1 VIKKNKKC
9 LSKQILYDTFPTELV
24 GINSRQKSRE
34 RNIYAGNTKKSIC
47 TSRDIRAC
55 QIYGQGPIKIYEIAE
70 AQNIPLRFLEV
81 ILSRL
86 KRSGLVESK
95 RGYTGGYT
103 LIRDPM
109 EITVADIFRF
119 MDESLGPIE
128 CVACVSEKSTCPYQG
143 QCAFFPNVAKGS
155 GCYSGCF

>member
-1 VIKKNKKC
+1 MLVTQKNQYA
-9 LSKQILYDTFPTELV
+9 LRAIFELA
-24 GINSRQKSRE
+24 K
-34 RNIYAGNTKKSIC
+34 YM
-47 TSRDIRAC
+47 
-55 QIYGQGPIKIYEIAE
+55 GQGPIKIYEIAE

-143 QCAFFPNVAKGS
+143 QCAFFPMWQKVQDAIRDVFDKTTIHDLLEVNNSEGVH
-155 GCYSGCF
+155 CCM